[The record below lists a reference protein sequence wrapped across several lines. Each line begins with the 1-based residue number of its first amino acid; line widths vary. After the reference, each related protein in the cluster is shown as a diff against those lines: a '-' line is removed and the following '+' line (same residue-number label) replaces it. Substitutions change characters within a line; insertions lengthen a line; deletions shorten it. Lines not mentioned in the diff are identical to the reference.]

1 MHTKETVQTVRS
13 RREEYAEA
21 TYEALLDSASACFFE
36 AGFAATSLDH
46 VAHRARVTKGA
57 IYHHFA
63 SKREL
68 FAAVLERQQ
77 EHSVGSVTQAG
88 ENASDAWA
96 GIVAAI
102 DAFLETISNPV
113 YQRLCWVE
121 GPSALGFEDWWAC
134 GERYEIEVI
143 RRLLDRAAAARA
155 LLVHDL
161 DMLANMLFGAVTA
174 GVLGMARSKEPFVER
189 DRFRTVMLTLLA
201 GLVCPEPALQR
212 SEPPSRRS
220 EPPSR
225 RSESASQGPGQ
236 PS

>member
-1 MHTKETVQTVRS
+1 MHTKLMHTKETVQTVRS

-36 AGFAATSLDH
+36 SGFAATSLDH

-88 ENASDAWA
+88 ENAADAWA

-102 DAFLETISNPV
+102 DAFLETISDPV

-143 RRLLDRAAAARA
+143 RRLLDRAAAARG

-174 GVLGMARSKEPFVER
+174 GVLSMARSKEPFVER

-201 GLVCPEPALQR
+201 ALVCPKPTGPRLERPAPR
-212 SEPPSRRS
+212 PEPPK
-220 EPPSR
+220 
-225 RSESASQGPGQ
+225 
-236 PS
+236 